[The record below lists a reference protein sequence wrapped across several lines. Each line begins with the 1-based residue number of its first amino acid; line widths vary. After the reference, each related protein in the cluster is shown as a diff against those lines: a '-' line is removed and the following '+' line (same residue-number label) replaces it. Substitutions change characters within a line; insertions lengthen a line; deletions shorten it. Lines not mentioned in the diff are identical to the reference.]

1 MGLNNWAYGQTLDIG
16 ADKFIDLIGQD
27 MRYAEPYRDISI
39 HDGGRLRVDELDWLN
54 DPFASPQPASITVT
68 GTNSLLETRLFHS
81 NDSNDNNNTLFLR
94 FGTTGVKDGGRIS
107 AWQSFLYGTMIDVE
121 NGIFDSGFA
130 LSLAPDST
138 GKATLLTASNSV
150 IAASNGRLSSDV
162 ELSSGSRMWLATS
175 NIGGDF
181 GRGEVTLSGNS
192 TLGIGTTQGDLGFL
206 NIGTSLKENSNI
218 FQVTDSTSRL
228 SANASSIHSRSTQI
242 GLTERQSTLDES
254 LSAFGQGEVVLSNNS
269 YWSNSD
275 GIDIENGGVT
285 ATNSTIETE
294 ILNVNA
300 DEQFSASFE
309 MSGGS
314 LVVAENPSGNYSG
327 SSPGSLSVRGGKF
340 HVTNDAI
347 VDLQATFSVGE
358 TNLSNIT
365 APIPNELS
373 DIKISGGSKLK
384 ANSLNVEAGV
394 GDSRITVTGADSAIN
409 VTATVFF
416 DTDSFVF
423 PTAGEIGVEVLDG
436 ASLTGESI
444 FLAGGAT
451 FVQVAENG
459 YLAAD

>member
-1 MGLNNWAYGQTLDIG
+1 MD
-16 ADKFIDLIGQD
+16 
-27 MRYAEPYRDISI
+27 S
-39 HDGGRLRVDELDWLN
+39 DW
-54 DPFASPQPASITVT
+54 
-68 GTNSLLETRLFHS
+68 
-81 NDSNDNNNTLFLR
+81 
-94 FGTTGVKDGGRIS
+94 
-107 AWQSFLYGTMIDVE
+107 
-121 NGIFDSGFA
+121 
-130 LSLAPDST
+130 
-138 GKATLLTASNSV
+138 
-150 IAASNGRLSSDV
+150 
-162 ELSSGSRMWLATS
+162 
-175 NIGGDF
+175 
-181 GRGEVTLSGNS
+181 
-192 TLGIGTTQGDLGFL
+192 
-206 NIGTSLKENSNI
+206 
-218 FQVTDSTSRL
+218 
-228 SANASSIHSRSTQI
+228 TQI

-254 LSAFGQGEVVLSNNS
+254 LSAFCQREVVLSNNS

-275 GIDIENGGVT
+275 GIDIENGRVT

-300 DEQFSASFE
+300 DERFSACFE

-459 YLAAD
+459 YLAADQFVTVASGANLEIGVDGSLRASVLDLSLSPGEIELSGRLDIDEVKGSLDQLGGVLEFGQNLGVTVFENDYELGDAASIEFDIHGLLRGEDYGSVSILGLAELDGVLDINFVSGFNANLGDTFQLFEGQIMGDYTFDFSDALLNKGLAFDTSEFDKTGFIAVVSAIPEPNSAAAICFLLPFLCVGRRRI